1 MQVMKNR
8 VTVGIRKGCRV
19 SPIAFNDV
27 LERAMS
33 DALVDHYGHVSRGGR
48 TIS

>member
-8 VTVGIRKGCRV
+8 ATVGIRKGCLL
-19 SPIAFNDV
+19 SSIAFNDV
-27 LERAMS
+27 LERVMS
-33 DALVDHYGHVSRGGR
+33 DALVDHYGKVSRGGR